1 MRKLLL
7 LSALLISAITFAQV
21 PQGISYQAIAL
32 NPSGNPVV
40 SSNVGIRL
48 SVLDVSA
55 TGTALYTETQ
65 TKTTNAQGLF
75 NLVIGQGTPVSGTF
89 AGINWKTNSKF
100 LKVEMD
106 VAGGTNYVMV
116 GTTQLLSVPYALA
129 AKSLVLAPG
138 EGITLTS
145 PNGTPYQLSVND
157 AGVLSLPTTA
167 NASNYPAD
175 LYVYGTFNGFN
186 TATAQ
191 LLNYNDSYFT
201 GFKYLTGG
209 SQIKFTSGTSPN
221 SAVYGNSG
229 GMLVL
234 NGSAF
239 TAPSSGLYW
248 ISISAYDMDNGMYL
262 DVTQFVPKVRIATT
276 FTDYNMTYNV
286 ATNTASATVTGIV
299 SSDKFY
305 FMLPNPNSG
314 ITNYGDYLADGIA
327 EMGGT
332 EISFP
337 GASPST
343 PKNYKID
350 FVLNVN
356 GTGAYTVTQVP

>member
-1 MRKLLL
+1 MKKLLL
-7 LSALLISAITFAQV
+7 LAALLISATTFAQV

-32 NPSGNPVV
+32 NGSGNPVV
-40 SSNVGIRL
+40 STNVGIRL
-48 SVLDVSA
+48 SILDASA
-55 TGTALYTETQ
+55 TGTTLYTETQ
-65 TKTTNAQGLF
+65 TKTTTAQGLF

-106 VAGGTNYVMV
+106 IAGGSNYVLV

-145 PNGTPYQLSVND
+145 PNGTPYQLTVND
-157 AGVLSLPTTA
+157 AGSLSLPTAA
-167 NASNYPAD
+167 NPNNYPAD
-175 LYVYGTFNGFN
+175 LYLYGTFNGFN
-186 TATAQ
+186 TSTAQ

-209 SQIKFTSGTSPN
+209 SQIKLISSTAPN
-221 SAVYGNSG
+221 AAVYGNSG

-248 ISISAYDMDNGMYL
+248 ISVSAYDGDNGMYL
-262 DVTQFVPKVRIATT
+262 DVTQFVPKVFVNTT
-276 FTDYNMTYNV
+276 SMSYNMTYNA
-286 ATNTASATVTGIV
+286 ATNTASATVTGIL
-299 SSDKFY
+299 SGDNFY
-305 FMLPNPNSG
+305 FKMPHPNSG
-314 ITNYGDYLADGIA
+314 NFNYGDYLADGTA

-337 GASPST
+337 GASASV

-350 FVLNVN
+350 FVINVN